1 MKAYKAIAP
10 LWLGF
15 SLAHFGHI
23 TFMTWQFYA
32 ITVPFFAM
40 AAVTG
45 FNQRDEE

>member
-10 LWLGF
+10 LYLGF

-32 ITVPFFAM
+32 ITVPFFILAL
-40 AAVTG
+40 ATG
-45 FNQRDEE
+45 FNQKEEE